1 MENNVISMKMVEMFY
16 KVIPKMMWER
26 IKRWKKVK
34 LKEVCKIVEVK
45 S

>member
-16 KVIPKMMWER
+16 KMIPKMMWEK
-26 IKRWKKVK
+26 IKRWQKVT

-45 S
+45 N